1 MPMVIEC
8 IKEGIKLTNRNLQLI
23 LVRIAV
29 AVINI
34 AALLIFIGVP
44 IVVAITYV
52 GFDFAHAGDLL
63 PEFLGDPFEVVSKY
77 IGLTILFVV
86 SLIVYIMFS
95 STLFLYA
102 LGGTLGTLKNSVVNS
117 RYRFSLAL
125 FFREANRNFSRL
137 LWLLSLVSFVII
149 AALILLTI
157 MGGIVFAVNHSVSGA
172 ESMLE
177 TFLNSFMIVFITIIA
192 VIIFLVAI
200 VFAIYSI
207 VISII
212 EGKGAVDTVKKTFE
226 FLGQNPHAILFY
238 LVLLSVIITVSL
250 IFYGFQIPVRLVPL
264 MLPFFDIFFYII
276 NAFFHGY
283 LVLIM
288 WSSLTVYYVKKTDYP
303 VDDTGYEI

>member
-1 MPMVIEC
+1 MVIEC

-29 AVINI
+29 TIINI
-34 AALLIFIGVP
+34 AALLIFIGIP
-44 IVVAITYV
+44 IVVAITYL
-52 GFDFAHAGDLL
+52 GFDLANAGDLL
-63 PEFLGDPFEVVSKY
+63 PEFIGDPFEIASKY

-95 STLFLYA
+95 SILFLYA
-102 LGGTLGTLKNSVVNS
+102 LGGTLGTLKNSAVNS
-117 RYRFSLAL
+117 RYRFSLSV
-125 FFREANRNFSRL
+125 FFQEANRNFSRL

-149 AALILLTI
+149 AALVLLTI
-157 MGGIVFAVNHSVSGA
+157 MGGIVVAVNHSVSGA

-177 TFLNSFMIVFITIIA
+177 TFLNSFMIIFVTIIA
-192 VIIFLVAI
+192 AIIVMVAI

-226 FLGQNPHAILFY
+226 FLGQKPHAILFY
-238 LVLLSVIITVSL
+238 LVLLSVMITVSF

-264 MLPFFDIFFYII
+264 MLPFFDVFFYII
-276 NAFFHGY
+276 NAFFHSY

-303 VDDTGYEI
+303 VNDTGYEI